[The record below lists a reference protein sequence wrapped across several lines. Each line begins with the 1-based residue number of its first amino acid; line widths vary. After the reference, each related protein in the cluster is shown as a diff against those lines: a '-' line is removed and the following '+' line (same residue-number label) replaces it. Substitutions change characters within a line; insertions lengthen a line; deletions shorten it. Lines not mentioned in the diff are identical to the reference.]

1 MTRVILEVRG
11 MERPEQVEKVLN
23 AIKKLEGVGG
33 VQPADT
39 EQLEVEYD
47 PHLLTVVDLIRVAR
61 EQGFLAG
68 ML

>member
-1 MTRVILEVRG
+1 MNRVLLGVRG
-11 MERPEQVEKVLN
+11 MERPEQIEKVSN
-23 AIKKLEGVGG
+23 AIKKLEGVQS

-39 EQLEVEYD
+39 GQLEVEYD
-47 PHLLTVVDLIRVAR
+47 PHLLTVTDLIRVVR